1 MIIKVVEFFEE
12 QKNYIENYTKETAD
26 VLWNQQVLG
35 EKWNKLC
42 CYSPFP
48 LDDRK
53 PECIKDI
60 DLLRE
65 QIKLVEKMDVTI
77 LQNQMQMIAE
87 KLPNYD
93 DDPITVGIIIAD
105 AGNETVNQMQNG
117 VAGASLFGNMLIQVN
132 PLVKDYEEWILYVFA
147 HEYHHTVW
155 GNYWFNLHG
164 DELENDLLQ
173 ALLIDGQADSF
184 ARSLFPQLAPKWLYL
199 DQQDM
204 VEKLYEKQYMNHLQ
218 DKEFD
223 YSFYMFGNQVDIPW
237 CAGYA
242 IGYYMIQRALYKNP
256 ITFRKMIETKPGD
269 LWPDE

>member
-1 MIIKVVEFFEE
+1 MIIKVVDFIEE
-12 QKNYIENYTKETAD
+12 QKNYVENYAKETAD

-35 EKWNKLC
+35 EKWDQLC
-42 CYSPFP
+42 SYSPFP
-48 LDDRK
+48 LDDRR
-53 PECIKDI
+53 PECIKDVN
-60 DLLRE
+60 LLSK
-65 QIKLVEKMDVTI
+65 QIRLMEKMDITS
-77 LQNQMQMIAE
+77 LQKQMQMIADQ
-87 KLPNYD
+87 LPNYD

-105 AGNETVNQMQNG
+105 AGNETLNQLQNG
-117 VAGASLFGNMLIQVN
+117 VAGTSLFGNILIQVN
-132 PLVKDYEEWILYVFA
+132 PLAKGYEEWIPYVFA

-164 DELENDLLQ
+164 DELEHDLLQ

-204 VEKLYEKQYMNHLQ
+204 VENLYEKQYMNHLQ

-223 YSFYMFGNQVDIPW
+223 YIFYIFGNQTDIPW

-242 IGYYMIQRALYKNP
+242 IGYYLIQKVLHKKP
-256 ITFRKMIETKPGD
+256 MTFREMLETRPKD
-269 LWPDE
+269 L